1 MAQPRLPLR
10 EPPVQPVDLGRP
22 PTYADVQA
30 LPEHLR
36 GEIVGGQLYV
46 MPRPRLR
53 HSKATS
59 VLGALLLGPFQLGRG
74 GPGGW
79 WILTEPELHLSPSER
94 PIDPDLAGWRR
105 ERMPEVPDLA
115 FATLAPDW
123 VCEVLSESTE
133 IYDRRVKMPAYGAH
147 GVPHA
152 WLLDPEARTLEAYR
166 NDAGVFRPLGTW
178 RASDRVRVAPFD
190 AVELEL
196 ALLWG

>member
-10 EPPVQPVDLGRP
+10 EPPVQPRDLGRP
-22 PTYADVQA
+22 PTGADIEA
-30 LPEHLR
+30 LAPGLR

-46 MPRPRLR
+46 MPRPRPR
-53 HSKATS
+53 HAHVVTQ
-59 VLGALLLGPFQLGRG
+59 LTGLLVGPFGLGRG

-79 WILTEPELHLSPSER
+79 TLLMEPELHLGPDE
-94 PIDPDLAGWRR
+94 PAIDPDLAGWRLA
-105 ERMPEVPDLA
+105 RMPALPETA
-115 FATLAPDW
+115 AIFLAPDW